1 MEVGHTIVSVVT
13 SYIKATSIFL
23 DTIFLTLFLYIFQ
36 ERYHLL
42 PLLETHR
49 LFPKFTRI
57 SFSLQKTLQ
66 LLNMTMEVFLGQ
78 AKTMPD
84 VPVPDQ
90 KLLVTDLPA
99 EVIDE
104 ICSYLFREDT
114 FNVSVLRR
122 TTSEPSRRLLYGFP
136 SAISNPNSLMHA
148 NGLLRER
155 TRAYISRKAGFCAN
169 TEEFDDLSTAFGP
182 ANASLIRHLNLQCF
196 NAAKRYGKFVWPRLH
211 GMIRLYLPNLEK
223 LELWSYS
230 YNNYYLESGT
240 EPAYMTTRQQEDH
253 CCLMKFAAFL
263 KHPNL
268 KRIVAP
274 ARYRPYF
281 ESDGGQ
287 ARSKIILD
295 TGYQRRNWEGQL
307 RRPNAT
313 DTEPE
318 VLVKVHDI
326 DEPRSVDSILTNISQ
341 DQVLNAT
348 LIRQIKRVDPP
359 RTPFETLVL
368 EPPTGQTEDF
378 LTTSEVPSQVGIYT
392 FLEERAYKIKD
403 EHAQR
408 GWAWRDNDELIVFCE
423 QMNGVSSLDKTGLI
437 QTIVTDRDQSFTE
450 KCESD
455 EKQKEVGYRIR
466 SLELTLEY
474 TQERSDRLEEQ
485 LEQAQQEN
493 DEINGMHNE
502 LYNEKENL
510 EYENELSTLR

>member
-1 MEVGHTIVSVVT
+1 
-13 SYIKATSIFL
+13 
-23 DTIFLTLFLYIFQ
+23 
-36 ERYHLL
+36 
-42 PLLETHR
+42 
-49 LFPKFTRI
+49 
-57 SFSLQKTLQ
+57 
-66 LLNMTMEVFLGQ
+66 MEVFLGQ

-90 KLLVTDLPA
+90 KLLVTNLPA

-104 ICSYLFREDT
+104 ICSYLFQGDT

-122 TTSEPSRRLLYGFP
+122 TTSKPSRRLLCGFP
-136 SAISNPNSLMHA
+136 SAISNLNSLMHA
-148 NGLLRER
+148 NSLLRER
-155 TRAYISRKAGFCAN
+155 TRAYVSRKARFYAN
-169 TEEFDDLSTAFGP
+169 TEEFDDLPTAFGS
-182 ANASLIRHLNLQCF
+182 ANASLIRYLNLQCF

-211 GMIRLYLPNLEK
+211 GMIRLHLPNLEK

-281 ESDGGQ
+281 EVDGGQ

-295 TGYQRRNWEGQL
+295 AGYQHRNWEGQL

-318 VLVKVHDI
+318 VLVK
-326 DEPRSVDSILTNISQ
+326 

-348 LIRQIKRVDPP
+348 LIRQIKRVDLP

-368 EPPTGQTEDF
+368 EPPTGQTEDVI
-378 LTTSEVPSQVGIYT
+378 TTSEVPSQVSIYT
-392 FLEERAYKIKD
+392 FLEERAYKTKD

-423 QMNGVSSLDKTGLI
+423 QMNGVSDLDKAGLV
-437 QTIVTDRDQSFTE
+437 QTIVSDRDQSYTE

-455 EKQKEVGYRIR
+455 EKQKDADYRIR

-485 LEQAQQEN
+485 LERAQQEN
-493 DEINGMHNE
+493 DEINGMYNE

-510 EYENELSTLR
+510 GYENELLQRKMRQLERVVHRLGREKEDWVDVCDALEMLYGG